1 MHAHVFVAGT
11 FDHLHRGHEKL
22 LREAVRAGKK
32 VTVGLTSNAFVAAH
46 KPGYAGASY
55 EKRHESVATWLA
67 QKGYAHKATII
78 AIDDPYEPA
87 ASDPSLDALVVTAQN
102 RPRGMEINAKRSS
115 RGLSSL
121 VLLEVPIV
129 AAQDTR
135 DISSTRIRNGEID
148 KKGNLVLPDS
158 LRPELQQPLG
168 RILTNKEQIKD
179 ALARNAGVL
188 FITCGDVATKTL
200 LNVGVVPTLAIVD
213 WRVERKPYI
222 KNKKE
227 IVAAYPAKKR
237 IVSGPGYIARAA
249 VDAISAWGG
258 APMPLL
264 LEIDGEEDLLT
275 IPALASAPVGSVL
288 YYGQPAGELWA
299 CGPIHGGGLVEVV
312 VTPQKKKE
320 AEALLTRFT
329 TASR

>member
-11 FDHLHRGHEKL
+11 FDHLHRGHEIL
-22 LREAVRAGKK
+22 LRQAFRAGKK
-32 VTVGLTSNAFVAAH
+32 VTVGLTSNAFVAAY
-46 KPGYAGASY
+46 KPGYTGLFFATRKKHVG
-55 EKRHESVATWLA
+55 TWLT
-67 QKGYAHKATII
+67 KNGHRDNATII

-87 ASDPSLDALVVTAQN
+87 SSDPSLDALIVTPQN
-102 RPRGMEINAKRSS
+102 RVRGEEINAKRAS
-115 RGLSSL
+115 RGLSPL

-148 KKGNLVLPDS
+148 SKGNLILPDS

-168 RILTNKEQIKD
+168 KMLTDKEHIKD
-179 ALARNAGVL
+179 ALASHAGAL

-200 LNVGVVPTLAIVD
+200 LQAGAMPTLAIVD
-213 WRVERKPYI
+213 WRVERKPYT
-222 KNKKE
+222 KYKKE
-227 IVAAYPAKKR
+227 IIAAYPTITR
-237 IVSGPGYIARAA
+237 IASGPGYIAKAA
-249 VDAISAWGG
+249 LDAISAWGK
-258 APMPLL
+258 APVPLL

-275 IPALASAPVGSVL
+275 IPALAAAPVGSIL

-312 VTPQKKKE
+312 VTHQKKQE
-320 AEALLTRFT
+320 AEELLTRFT
-329 TASR
+329 TGSR

>member
-1 MHAHVFVAGT
+1 MHAHVFIAGT
-11 FDHLHRGHEKL
+11 FDDLHRGHEAL
-22 LREAVRAGKK
+22 LSAAIQAGRN
-32 VTVGLTSNAFVAAH
+32 VTVGITSDTFVAAY
-46 KPGYAGASY
+46 KPGYTGSSFVTRQ
-55 EKRHESVATWLA
+55 KNVGTWLA
-67 QKGYAHKATII
+67 KKGYANKTTII

-87 ASDPSLDALVVTAQN
+87 SSDPSLDALVVTPQN
-102 RPRGMEINAKRSS
+102 RARGEEINAKRVSQ
-115 RGLSSL
+115 GLSAL

-129 AAQDTR
+129 PAQDTR

-179 ALARNAGVL
+179 ALANHTGAL

-200 LNVGVVPTLAIVD
+200 LQVGVVPTLAIVD
-213 WRVERKPYI
+213 WRVERKPYT
-222 KNKKE
+222 KYKKE
-227 IVAAYPAKKR
+227 IVAAYPTKKR
-237 IVSGPGYIARAA
+237 IASGPGYIASAA
-249 VDAISAWGG
+249 IEVISSWGN
-258 APMPLL
+258 APAPLL

-275 IPALASAPVGSVL
+275 IPALVAAPLGSIL

-312 VTPQKKKE
+312 VTREKKKE
-320 AEALLTRFT
+320 AEVLLTRFT
-329 TASR
+329 TETR